1 MIKGRGS
8 GYDPRVAKAESSGR
22 TRPDACPGAL
32 QVHDAADGP
41 LARVR
46 VPGGVLD
53 AAQARVLAACADE
66 LGIGVI
72 ELTSRA
78 NVQVRGLRDPSEFAA
93 RIAAA
98 GLLPS
103 TTHERVRNIVAAPDT
118 DRALID
124 ALDRALCARPRLAE
138 LPGRFLFSLGDLGL
152 EADVTLADH
161 RLLLAGHDAGLD
173 VPEAAAVPLMLDAA
187 ETFLRLRTTEWRIAE
202 LADGPAKIAAH
213 LRTAFPALCTG
224 PRPRVADDSDAGRPE
239 SAHGLGPPNDGP
251 IAAGRGNATAARPTA
266 SQPHDAGRPESSCE
280 LGTVGEG
287 PAAARLQPHDA
298 ERPTWASDLDAPASF
313 PAGSQPGGASDAG
326 AWGPGSARELG
337 MVGGGRAVQVLAP
350 LGRMNPTQ
358 ALVLAEVADEV
369 RLTPWRTVVVREPD
383 DAAAVVR
390 RLAEAGFVTDS
401 GSPWAGVTACTG
413 RPGCAKALADV
424 HADAAAWVRAG
435 RHTPGVAVHWAGCA
449 RRCGLPRGRVLQ
461 MVATSGGYEERAT

>member
-118 DRALID
+118 DRTLID

-202 LADGPAKIAAH
+202 LADGPAGIAAH
-213 LRTAFPALCTG
+213 LR
-224 PRPRVADDSDAGRPE
+224 E
-239 SAHGLGPPNDGP
+239 
-251 IAAGRGNATAARPTA
+251 
-266 SQPHDAGRPESSCE
+266 
-280 LGTVGEG
+280 
-287 PAAARLQPHDA
+287 
-298 ERPTWASDLDAPASF
+298 APASF
-313 PAGSQPGGASDAG
+313 PAGSPPGGARAAG

-337 MVGGGRAVQVLAP
+337 VLGGGRAVQVSAP
-350 LGRMNPTQ
+350 LGRLTATQ

>member
-1 MIKGRGS
+1 M
-8 GYDPRVAKAESSGR
+8 
-22 TRPDACPGAL
+22 
-32 QVHDAADGP
+32 HDAADGP

-78 NVQVRGLRDPSEFAA
+78 NVQVRGLRDPSAFAA

-118 DRALID
+118 DRTLID

-202 LADGPAKIAAH
+202 LADGPAGIAAH
-213 LRTAFPALCTG
+213 LR
-224 PRPRVADDSDAGRPE
+224 E
-239 SAHGLGPPNDGP
+239 
-251 IAAGRGNATAARPTA
+251 
-266 SQPHDAGRPESSCE
+266 
-280 LGTVGEG
+280 
-287 PAAARLQPHDA
+287 
-298 ERPTWASDLDAPASF
+298 APASF
-313 PAGSQPGGASDAG
+313 PAGSPPGGARAAG

-337 MVGGGRAVQVLAP
+337 VLGGGRAVQVSAP
-350 LGRMNPTQ
+350 LGRLTATQ

-435 RHTPGVAVHWAGCA
+435 RHTPGVVVHWAGCA

-461 MVATSGGYEERAT
+461 MVATTGGYEERAT